1 MFIFDRAKY
10 AVVILGPAGSGKST
24 LISAFSKWLT
34 ENGISVKCINLDP
47 GAEYI
52 PYQTA
57 WDIRKYFTISQIMKE
72 RKLGPNGAII
82 EAMNLLFEKSQ
93 KFIEEISKLKAEYLL
108 IDTPGQLE
116 VFAFRDV
123 GLKFINLLQKKL
135 ITQGVF
141 LIDGEMFNDVVSLVV
156 AKVLSL
162 AVELKLS
169 IPLVSIIN
177 KGDLVDPK
185 VIKLMEDP
193 DKVKEEIIK
202 SNQGEL
208 IDVAL
213 YSLDLITKLQPALR
227 TVVVSSKKNTGFNE
241 LFDLLHELFCT
252 CGDLT

>member
-1 MFIFDRAKY
+1 MFILDKAKY
-10 AVVILGPAGSGKST
+10 AVIVLGPAGSGKST
-24 LISAFSKWLT
+24 LISAFSGWLRR
-34 ENGISVKCINLDP
+34 NGVSVKCVNLDP
-47 GAEYI
+47 GVEYV
-52 PYQTA
+52 PYTPD
-57 WDIRKYFTISQIMKE
+57 WDIRNYFTVTQIMKE

-82 EAMNLLFEKSQ
+82 EAMNLLYENAQ
-93 KFIEEISKLKAEYLL
+93 KIIDEVSKLKAEYLL

-141 LIDGEMFNDVVSLVV
+141 LIDGEMFNDVISLVV

-162 AVELKLS
+162 AVELKLT
-169 IPLVSIIN
+169 IPLISIIT
-177 KGDLVDPK
+177 KGDLIDNK
-185 VIKLMEDP
+185 VLELMEDP
-193 DKVKEEIIK
+193 EKVKKEIIK

-213 YSLDLITKLQPALR
+213 YSLELITKLQPALR
-227 TVVVSSKKNTGFNE
+227 TIVVSSKEGTGFEE
-241 LFDLLHELFCT
+241 LFDVLHELFCT